1 MKKNMIFLI
10 MIVVIINLTY
20 TYSFAENMYL
30 ENFIKVKLQKPIKST
45 NTINLQSEYGF
56 TIYSYDTYF
65 TELDKLQE
73 QEIIITLG
81 ENDLLDIKD
90 KNNNTLYSFG
100 NSDNIYISS
109 TDYNNSVLKI
119 EEDKYRDFFMF
130 NRVGNGIEVI
140 NCVSLN
146 HYLYGVVP
154 MEMPS
159 SFPMEAL
166 KAQAIAARNFALSN
180 MNKHILSGYNL
191 CDSTDC
197 QVYGGYDRET
207 DNTNRAVD
215 ETIGIVIKYNG
226 EIINATYHS
235 NSGGYTE
242 NSENV
247 WGGSVPYLK
256 AVNDEFSNEAP
267 NTDWQ
272 IVLSNGDI
280 KTKLMKIGVN
290 IGEISSIVPVNK
302 TESGRVDSLK
312 IIGTNGEHILE
323 KNKIRQVLGYSD
335 IKSNLF
341 NIEAINGN
349 NSFDGVEDVYVI
361 DGKLGKPIKVNIK
374 DLHVINDEEKRIQS
388 SRGSN
393 SRVLTNN
400 GIEEIK
406 HEVNITDKQ
415 FVIKGKGFG
424 HGVGMSQWG
433 ARKMAE
439 LGYSY
444 EEILKHYYNG
454 VELTTEYR

>member
-1 MKKNMIFLI
+1 M
-10 MIVVIINLTY
+10 NLTY
-20 TYSFAENMYL
+20 TCSFAEKMYP
-30 ENFIKVKLQKPIKST
+30 ENYIKVKLQKPIKST
-45 NTINLQSEYGF
+45 STINLQSEHGF
-56 TIYSYDTYF
+56 TIYSYNFDF
-65 TELDKLQE
+65 TELDKLE
-73 QEIIITLG
+73 EKEIIITLG

-100 NSDNIYISS
+100 NNDNIYVSS
-109 TDYNNSVLKI
+109 IDYNNSVLKV
-119 EEDKYRDFFMF
+119 EEDRYRDYLIF
-130 NRVGNGIEVI
+130 NRVGNVIEVI

-159 SFPMEAL
+159 SFPLEAL
-166 KAQAIAARNFALSN
+166 KAQAIAARNFVLSN

-215 ETIGIVIKYNG
+215 ETVGIVIKYNG

-247 WGGSVPYLK
+247 WGGHVSYLK
-256 AVNDEFSNEAP
+256 AVNDEFSNGAP

-272 IVLSNGDI
+272 IVLSKDDI
-280 KTKLMKIGVN
+280 KAKLMKIGVN
-290 IGEISSIVPVNK
+290 IGEIVSIVPLDK
-302 TESGRVDSLK
+302 TDSGRVINLK

-323 KNKIRQVLGYSD
+323 KNKIRQVLGYND

-341 NIEAINGN
+341 NIETIAGN
-349 NSFDGVEDVYVI
+349 ASFDGAQDVYVI
-361 DGKLGKPIKVNIK
+361 DGKIGKPIKAKIDDIN
-374 DLHVINDEEKRIQS
+374 VIDDEEKRILS
-388 SRGSN
+388 SRGSY

-406 HEVNITDKQ
+406 HEVNFTDKQ
-415 FVIKGKGFG
+415 FIIKGKGFG